1 MAGALPP
8 SRSVQMR
15 NPARTAEVNRAAA
28 LPDETIYPAR
38 RYRRLFLLVAAL
50 GVITAA
56 ALAATFGSVAIPL
69 ETLLQMVAA
78 KIQGAPST
86 ATWSPSWETILFD
99 IRLPRIVLAGLVGAA
114 LATSGVAYQGL
125 LRNPLADPYLIG
137 VSSGAALGAAI
148 AIIFAVNL
156 AVLAV
161 DAVPLFAFFGALAAT
176 ASIYMLANIR
186 GRATPTT
193 LILAGVALGAFLS
206 AITSFLMFKADSAFR
221 TFQIV
226 TWMMGSL
233 SLSNWQQV
241 VLLLPYFSVG
251 WVVLYLH
258 ARYLNVL
265 QFGDMQARQL
275 GVPVE
280 RVTLTLGA
288 ATSLVTAAAVAVS
301 GLIGFV
307 GLIVPH
313 AIRLVWGPD
322 HRFLLPM
329 SALVGASLLILADT
343 LARTLL
349 APSELP
355 VGVITAVCGAPFFLY
370 LLARKKEVLK

>member
-1 MAGALPP
+1 MIEVPREARAQSNAPDKTENIIPG
-8 SRSVQMR
+8 SRHR
-15 NPARTAEVNRAAA
+15 G
-28 LPDETIYPAR
+28 TI
-38 RYRRLFLLVAAL
+38 LLIAAL
-50 GVITAA
+50 GVIITGAV
-56 ALAATFGSVAIPL
+56 AATFGSVAIPL
-69 ETLLQMVAA
+69 ETLARMIVVKLP
-78 KIQGAPST
+78 GAPI
-86 ATWSPSWETILFD
+86 AVTWQASWETILFD
-99 IRLPRIVLAGLVGAA
+99 IRLPRVVLAGLVGIA
-114 LATSGVAYQGL
+114 LATSGATYQGL

-137 VSSGAALGAAI
+137 VSSGAALGATI
-148 AIIFAVNL
+148 AIVFSVEFAGAL
-156 AVLAV
+156 
-161 DAVPLFAFFGALAAT
+161 PLFAFLGAIGATFGIYALAQ
-176 ASIYMLANIR
+176 SD

-206 AITSFLMFKADSAFR
+206 AITSFLMFRSDSAFR
-221 TFQIV
+221 SFQIIA
-226 TWMMGSL
+226 WMMGSF

-241 VLLLPYFSVG
+241 LILLPYLALG
-251 WVVLYLH
+251 WFVLFLH

-265 QFGDMQARQL
+265 QLGETQAQQL

-280 RVTLTLGA
+280 RVTLTLVV

-313 AIRLVWGPD
+313 AVRLVWGPD

-329 SALVGASLLILADT
+329 CALLGAMFLIIADT

-355 VGVITAVCGAPFFLY
+355 VGIITAFCGAPFFLY
-370 LLARKKEVLK
+370 LLRRKREVLG